1 LELLARGEARAQVE
15 ATLDSHRLAHA
26 FLALGDDDAVSPA
39 ARRSLQ
45 KAAVAAVA
53 AFALATAVPISSLAP
68 AKSHDQPAATVAG
81 SKAWH
86 LTDEDEAGN

>member
-1 LELLARGEARAQVE
+1 LESLARGESRAQVE

-26 FLALGDDDAVSPA
+26 FLALGDDVA
-39 ARRSLQ
+39 AAPVRRSLQ
-45 KAAVAAVA
+45 KAVVAGIA
-53 AFALATAVPISSLAP
+53 AFALATAAPVSWFAP

-86 LTDEDEAGN
+86 LADEDEAGN

>member
-1 LELLARGEARAQVE
+1 VE

-45 KAAVAAVA
+45 KAVVAAVA
-53 AFALATAVPISSLAP
+53 AFALATAAPISWLAP
-68 AKSHDQPAATVAG
+68 SRPRDQPAATVAG
-81 SKAWH
+81 SKASLLH
-86 LTDEDEAGN
+86 DEDDAGH